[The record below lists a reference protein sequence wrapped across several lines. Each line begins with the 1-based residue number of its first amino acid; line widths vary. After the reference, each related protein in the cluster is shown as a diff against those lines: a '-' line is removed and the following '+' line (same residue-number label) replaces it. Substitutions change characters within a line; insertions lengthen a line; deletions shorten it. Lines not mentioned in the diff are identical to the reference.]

1 MKNCENIIEQKKEFI
16 MELFIVSDS
25 HLGLMLSLDWFQPY
39 DGTMVSFMQQF
50 AIYRETSGI
59 QQHFYEK
66 SNVFA
71 PYSGL

>member
-1 MKNCENIIEQKKEFI
+1 MNLFFIVFISNIRFNTKKKI
-16 MELFIVSDS
+16 YQIKVSDS

-59 QQHFYEK
+59 QQRSQIMF
-66 SNVFA
+66 NN
-71 PYSGL
+71 